1 LPAGPAPAK
10 ECAMLEGFVG
20 WPEAAARHYRAIGLW
35 EGLTVPEMVAR
46 TARAM
51 PGKVAV
57 VCGDRRITYEQLIS
71 ESRQLALGLLAL
83 GLKPLDRAVM
93 QLPNIPEFV
102 TTYLALNWIGVIPVM
117 ALRAHRHAEVRHFIR
132 ASGAVAY
139 FIADKFG
146 GFDYRPMAQELA
158 GEFPSLRHVVVAG
171 HPVSGQTA
179 LASHVFASVS
189 REAQDAVL
197 QAVRPAAEEVSTML
211 LSGGTT
217 SVSKLIP
224 RTHNDYVLNARL
236 CAQAGGFD
244 GDTVFMAVLP
254 LAHNYNLA
262 SPGMLGT
269 FYAGGTLVIAS
280 STDTTEIFEA
290 VQREGVT
297 VIAAVVPLIANW
309 LNSDLPGRFDLSS
322 LRVVQNGGARLAP
335 ELRARIRDELG
346 CTPQED
352 YGTAEGLINMV
363 RLDDSDELL
372 LESSGTPVCEFD
384 EIRVLDDAGHEVAD
398 GEPGELVV
406 RGPYTINGY
415 YNAPEKQAEAFTAD
429 GFYRMGD
436 IVRKRGRYVYTEGRR
451 KDMINRGGEKISC
464 DEIEN
469 LIFGLA
475 QVKQVSLVAMPDPV
489 FGEKACA
496 CVVLKPGTALGFD
509 ELIAH
514 LRAQHI
520 ASFKLPERLE
530 VMSAFPVSPVGKIL
544 KRELRER
551 IAAMVEAE
559 RAARLR

>member
-1 LPAGPAPAK
+1 
-10 ECAMLEGFVG
+10 MLDGFVG
-20 WPEAAARHYRAIGLW
+20 WPEEAARRYREAGLW
-35 EGLTVPEMVAR
+35 EGLTVAEMVAR
-46 TARAM
+46 SARRE

-57 VCGDRRITYEQLIS
+57 VYGDRRITYEELVT
-71 ESRQLALGLLAL
+71 ESRQLALGLLEL
-83 GLKPLDRAVM
+83 GLKSLDRAVM
-93 QLPNIPEFV
+93 QLPNVPEFV
-102 TTYLALNWIGVIPVM
+102 TTYLALNWIGAIPVT

-132 ASGAVAY
+132 ASGASAY
-139 FIADKFG
+139 FIADTVG
-146 GFDYRPMAQELA
+146 NYDYRPMAA
-158 GEFPSLRHVVVAG
+158 DMVAEFPFLRHVVVAG
-171 HPVSGQTA
+171 QAAPGQTM
-179 LASHVFASVS
+179 LASHVARTAS
-189 REAQDAVL
+189 REALDAGL
-197 QAVRPAAEEVSTML
+197 QVARPSAEDVSTML

-217 SVSKLIP
+217 SMSKLIP

-244 GDTVFMAVLP
+244 NGTVFMAVLP
-254 LAHNYNLA
+254 LGHNYNLA

-269 FYAGGTLVIAS
+269 FYAGGTLVIAN
-280 STDTTEIFEA
+280 STETADLFET
-290 VQREGVT
+290 VERERVT

-309 LNSDLPGRFDLSS
+309 LNSEVPKKFDLSS

-335 ELRARIRDELG
+335 ELRARVRQELG
-346 CTPQED
+346 CIPQEV

-363 RLDDSDELL
+363 RLDDPDDLL
-372 LESSGTPVCEFD
+372 LESSGAPVSEFD
-384 EIRVLDDAGHEVAD
+384 EIMVLDDDGTEAPD

-415 YNAPEKQAEAFTAD
+415 YNAPEKNAEAFTPD

-469 LIFGLA
+469 LIFGLP
-475 QVKQVSLVAMPDPV
+475 QVKEVSLVAMPDPV

-496 CVVLKPGTALGFD
+496 CVVLKPGTGLSFE

-530 VMSAFPVSPVGKIL
+530 VMPAFPVSPVGKIL
-544 KRELRER
+544 KRELRDI
-551 IAAMVEAE
+551 IASKVEAE
-559 RAARLR
+559 RASKA

>member
-1 LPAGPAPAK
+1 
-10 ECAMLEGFVG
+10 MLDGFVG
-20 WPEAAARHYRAIGLW
+20 WTEEVARRYRETGLW
-35 EGLTVPEMVAR
+35 EGLTVAEMVAR
-46 TARAM
+46 SARRE

-57 VCGDRRITYEQLIS
+57 IYGDRRITYEELVT
-71 ESRQLALGLLAL
+71 ESRQLALGLLEL

-93 QLPNIPEFV
+93 QLPNLPEFV
-102 TTYLALNWIGVIPVM
+102 TTYLALNWIGVIPVT

-132 ASGAVAY
+132 ASGASAY
-139 FIADKFG
+139 FIADTVG
-146 GFDYRPMAQELA
+146 NYDYRPMAA
-158 GEFPSLRHVVVAG
+158 DMAAEFPFLRHVVVAG
-171 HPVSGQTA
+171 QSAPGQTV
-179 LASHVFASVS
+179 LASHVARSAG
-189 REAQDAVL
+189 REALDAAL
-197 QAVRPAAEEVSTML
+197 QAARPAAQDVSTML

-217 SVSKLIP
+217 SMSKLIP

-244 GDTVFMAVLP
+244 AGTVFMAVLP
-254 LAHNYNLA
+254 LGHNYNLA

-269 FYAGGTLVIAS
+269 FYAGGTLVIAN
-280 STDTTEIFEA
+280 STDTADLFET
-290 VQREGVT
+290 VERERVT

-309 LNSDLPGRFDLSS
+309 LNSDVPKKFDLSS

-335 ELRARIRDELG
+335 ELRARVRQELG
-346 CTPQED
+346 CIPQEV

-363 RLDDSDELL
+363 RLDDPDDLL
-372 LESSGTPVCEFD
+372 LESSGAPVSEFD
-384 EIRVLDDAGHEVAD
+384 EIMVLDDNDNEVPD
-398 GEPGELVV
+398 GQPGELVV

-415 YNAPEKQAEAFTAD
+415 YNAPEKNAEAFTAD

-464 DEIEN
+464 DEVEN
-469 LIFGLA
+469 LIFGLP

-496 CVVLKPGTALGFD
+496 CVVLKPGTSLTFE
-509 ELIAH
+509 ELVAH

-530 VMSAFPVSPVGKIL
+530 VMPAFPVSPVGKIL
-544 KRELRER
+544 KRELRDI
-551 IAAMVEAE
+551 IASKVEAE
-559 RAARLR
+559 RASKA